1 MVWYGRGGGQF
12 GGKSFV
18 NFGFTTDRAYGVS
31 GLVNFWLQVLVIM
44 HISLEIHLEMITR
57 VVKTLPCVAAYMSS
71 LSIIAIAIDR

>member
-1 MVWYGRGGGQF
+1 MGSHF

-18 NFGFTTDRAYGVS
+18 RFGFTTDRAYGVR
-31 GLVNFWLQVLVIM
+31 GLVNFWLQFLVIIM

>member
-1 MVWYGRGGGQF
+1 MGGVR
-12 GGKSFV
+12 V
-18 NFGFTTDRAYGVS
+18 NLVANLLSDSGSQLIGHMAYGVS

-44 HISLEIHLEMITR
+44 HISLEIHLEIITR